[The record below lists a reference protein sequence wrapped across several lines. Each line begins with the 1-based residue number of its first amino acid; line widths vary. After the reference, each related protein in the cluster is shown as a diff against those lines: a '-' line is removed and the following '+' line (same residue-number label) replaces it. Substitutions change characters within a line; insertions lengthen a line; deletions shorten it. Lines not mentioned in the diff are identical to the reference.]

1 MKWGGILI
9 LVLVFIAGYWAQT
22 KMPGLLTKATGGL
35 VTA

>member
-1 MKWGGILI
+1 MNWTHAA
-9 LVLVFIAGYWAQT
+9 VLVIAVIAGYWLHT